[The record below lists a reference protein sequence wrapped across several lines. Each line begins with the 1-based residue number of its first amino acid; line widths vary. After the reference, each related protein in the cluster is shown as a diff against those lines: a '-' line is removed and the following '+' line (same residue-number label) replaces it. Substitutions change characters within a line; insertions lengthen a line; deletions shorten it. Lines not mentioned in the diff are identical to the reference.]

1 MAIKGTL
8 SRVATIGG
16 RVAGT
21 SGIVAKQVSVG
32 SNTNVDITSKTLS
45 ELADVSATEVDQGVL
60 KYNAET
66 DSWEASNQLDGGTY

>member
-45 ELADVSATEVDQGVL
+45 ELSDVTAVEVDQGVL
-60 KYNAET
+60 KYDAET
-66 DSWEASNQLDGGTY
+66 DSWVCENSLDGGTY